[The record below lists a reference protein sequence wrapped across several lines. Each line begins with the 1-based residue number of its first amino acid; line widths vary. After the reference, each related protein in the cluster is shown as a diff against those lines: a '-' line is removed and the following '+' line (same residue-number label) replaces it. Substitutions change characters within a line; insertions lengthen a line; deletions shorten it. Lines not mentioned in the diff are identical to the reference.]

1 MIRYYYRRRRLDIL
15 CFIRKQRIKVN
26 LYPACPVA
34 PADGSGLNSIKVDY
48 AKRKSRY
55 RGPACPMK
63 SVDHF
68 IGVKFRRTAQRI

>member
-48 AKRKSRY
+48 LTKANNL
-55 RGPACPMK
+55 ACWSK
-63 SVDHF
+63 
-68 IGVKFRRTAQRI
+68 A